1 MGDYA
6 NRIMTRLAS
15 KDPGEPEFHQAVRE
29 VAGSAV
35 LAASTA

>member
-6 NRIMTRLAS
+6 NRIMAKLAS

-29 VAGSAV
+29 VAGSV
-35 LAASTA
+35 ER